1 MASTS
6 QSSRSHS
13 TSINKEGEET
23 IALMY
28 KSFSNNLLLGQ
39 WELARACLS
48 QLRKSCH
55 EIGVDIKDVLR
66 KVAAYPFNSSYG
78 SASLSSPH
86 ELSWLCLLE
95 CRQLENWSEDK
106 DESSSYLTKEI
117 EFRLLLTQTCQDV
130 DSEVIKD
137 LYLWF
142 KYIHSTTPTSSQR
155 ASPLSKVT
163 LTHIQH
169 VLETSPSQG
178 FALIS
183 SLTCPQTHETS
194 EQKQQKQRSNE
205 ERNSENLQG
214 VYIICINKLLDDLS
228 KCPSKE
234 RTKGEQICD
243 QIYTLLSFYDPVP
256 FWNYSQLQQLFTRLL
271 QQCQYHDCRIKKDK
285 VLSVL
290 LGRDRPYLVETFCKL
305 DHELSLASKL
315 KHSGNDLTESERDVI
330 HLFRGLDSEDCW
342 RNLFLLSTQRQRHFL
357 QMVLE
362 TSLSLIRCEQFEEL
376 KDLLRPTELQPL
388 KPIVLLL
395 GWTLCKT
402 SSVARKL
409 LDVLWDEKTPCRHPA
424 LAAGCRKL
432 AYQIDLIQWCLD
444 RTKPLLESSGVGVT
458 NQERATHLLQGL
470 EAHSVLFV
478 LHQSTTL
485 ASLDQQEVLQLLQ
498 NTAKRQDPESSK
510 KQKSVRFNISG
521 HDQSG
526 ESEADNGADIS
537 IEQQQDLSIYR
548 SFCAIRNVMDAI
560 AFCSENADLEL
571 MNPICVRKAPRP
583 RSLSKSFTCEV
594 SVSSSEGEDSSSQY
608 PQSISRSASGNFI
621 RCTSGNYSQSTGGN
635 SSQVIDKDN
644 FQDLYDQSVTQ
655 KLMDTQN
662 HLKKLHPLTYRVEV
676 LEDIFS
682 LLFATHR
689 DVQESSNATD
699 FDSDEGHEDGSKRNS
714 QENMSLNTSLISE
727 EDTSP
732 LAQKTD
738 FYSSQ
743 PPSLSSQSA
752 PVRGL
757 GYDEPFYEDPPAQ
770 VSQSVHKKVRVPQD
784 QLAEEVRKSASALLN
799 SDNTKKINSATG
811 KRAHVTGQGIDKCAV
826 FKLGFL
832 ANEYL
837 VRDLL
842 AMLKE
847 SLLDINAVRYKLTGQ
862 KSDLGKKSEQ
872 KANTDALH
880 VTPAMEEALT
890 QVVKSSV
897 VPETLQKRLTRLTQY
912 IHEAQWRFQLVSH
925 DQLPKQPGQVLQRPV
940 FVPGDD
946 NFDVYRS
953 DGWLKGR
960 SKSPNKDKRS
970 ASPSLNGE
978 TEMQGGQCDV
988 EVCRR
993 RSFGASRTSFSTQSG
1008 LVQASMEIIPL
1019 MLSTPD
1025 TLLTMSLSKG
1035 NFAQAAQVIKLFK
1048 LEKSEAAEE
1057 VSFSEAYHKA
1067 ANKVATLES
1076 STRERTGASSN
1087 LGRPSM
1093 KALAKVAAAGVASA
1107 SLSNVTDE
1115 LLSSQIIPTLP
1126 KPKAFSNMPN
1136 DITSLFTELDVSTA
1150 ILLDL
1155 VCTSC
1160 RTWDLCNKLFDIIKT
1175 KVTIENEVSEDIGWR
1190 DITGVSASSRK
1201 SKSDVGLKGAFA
1213 FLKQMERLVHA
1224 FADDANVGKIFMSGG
1239 PMMSSKP
1246 SIERQ
1251 MRTATCPLVAEKVN
1265 IFVSA
1270 VEEVRRWVDRINRAF
1285 ENVDSVNRRDSLQ
1298 LPETSPPVSPVDSS
1312 PKFRDSSPKAKDT
1325 PKSSPIHSAYKHF
1338 CGALERCAPKG
1349 GLVYLLKRYGVDSSH
1364 DKSYLHSLYEH
1375 VRELAILVAECDG
1388 RSKETV
1394 VIPQNYFE
1402 MLQEGPVT
1410 ILGRLMFAKRMI
1422 PSRLESVAQK
1432 LSLNLTHIIVHSCC
1446 PRIPSKHLPP
1456 LLALQLNQD
1465 YEVFGPRIIYNSSHP
1480 PPSSPPHPE
1489 EIVRHLL
1496 DKLVTLMKD
1505 TAAKA
1510 NAQGIFDTS
1519 CAKLAMKSEEYRD
1532 LLTSTSE
1539 LQEVDL
1545 SLLHTRQ
1552 MSLCFYA
1559 NLQNLMTIHLFL
1571 HQIWQRTLNQS
1582 AIDVSDD
1589 TTPAISDFVLAS
1601 TIDSIVHL
1609 EQFTYRV
1616 GQLGVVSLFEL
1627 KHVIC
1632 RIGLPAPVNWRKLI
1646 SHKSLDV
1653 HDRWMKFAPPLE
1665 SRLLYV
1671 LSEGCLSSPPI
1682 QVLSPETIDTQLE
1695 SAMKDYL
1702 NHTVEVDINSRKVTI
1717 PSLLSWYKQDFS
1729 QASDADSVG
1738 IEGLINFIVSNVEE
1752 AKGEHIQQ
1760 LLDDESS
1767 AKSTEDMGPGDQ
1779 PFILTVS
1786 DYVFEFS
1793 FLFEMSVMPKDSV
1806 HSTPLGSLSP
1816 PRGLDSSL
1824 DSFLEQSDRS
1834 FVVETPSYQLTP
1846 ITLDY
1851 VKMDS
1856 VLVATMVS
1864 LVCADELDDIE
1875 HQMQDDHFESSSV
1888 KSRTTSMS
1896 DISLVDIRSYR
1907 YQRLMDDYPILQ
1919 RHLLNYIIPLAA
1931 ADNPDILSSSDQ
1943 VLKFVTNE
1951 IDDSVKTCMFSLH
1964 DSIQFQQ
1971 VVMDIIN
1978 RLLVGR
1984 KWSAIL
1990 LILKSIPEITMK
2002 QRRDWQI
2009 LYDFVLGCWA
2019 EEESEH
2025 NSNSPEIVNRLRRF
2039 YCPDSQARSVLSVCG
2054 RLPVDYGIDLVESC
2068 MVQTVSGELRT
2079 ALSNKLKELK
2089 VYLRM
2094 TDSVKNL
2101 QFKLSKRT
2109 VEFVRSEDIESAR
2122 EYHSALENFTDWRRV
2137 VTCSG
2142 TSPKEV
2148 LSILLRT
2155 GDFEMIQDW
2164 SKLHPLPQSL
2174 KLEIEE
2180 KHLISLLGTDKPN
2193 TAKAFQILEEMRKK
2207 QSSICLSICN
2217 SLLKKLSSHLDIQ
2230 FLTSYMLNQLETELT
2245 DSQTEDLRLR
2255 HIGAKALLCLPRS
2268 IRREYSHLISTP
2280 HLILEQLLMN
2290 MKSDLAGKVFQKIR
2304 HDYFLVKTASL
2315 RYSVDQFNHLLE
2327 TYATKAVEVMVVQCV
2342 ESEKERSQSAGSSS
2356 SGRTEDNDVSMTQ
2369 GQRFLGESIRVRRKG
2384 IEGAVSPKPRG
2395 SSPVAASPSKQSS
2408 SPHPAV
2414 PKFVMPAHPPAK
2426 EDWVPDSAASN
2437 CMVCNERFSM
2447 FNRRHHC
2454 RRCGRVVCA
2463 TCSSKRTIIDGES
2476 SRTCD
2481 DCYKQRFG
2489 YSDSK
2494 SQGEFYSQRRES
2506 VMSPGGSLYG
2516 SVTSGVTFPGAG
2528 RPSEMVVADSWVL
2541 RNEET
2546 HDSELREE
2554 FYYEQAPSV
2563 SLCISILGNHSHQK
2577 ECGQQMLH
2585 MCDYLSEF
2593 LQPISPG
2600 VPNPEVDYSLII
2612 SMMRQLLFQAKLKFL
2627 HCGENQGVGLCD
2639 MYQTRV
2645 DLLKILVGD
2654 NYKDLPSIK
2663 ELTKVDTVR
2672 RLRDKLIEDERLRL
2686 AMEVSTKC
2694 GLDTGGVWAA
2704 WGMACLH
2711 TGDYAGAKEKFSHTL
2726 KSPNDK
2732 NQLTP
2737 SSRLLMEIVDY
2748 LESMPIT
2755 GTTEI
2760 QILLSSP
2767 ASMKSLINRP
2777 SASHSE
2783 EGSIETTQF
2792 QECLFYLRTYGTF
2805 LEHLTFLRRNGYW
2818 MKAAQFVL
2826 KNRCSS
2832 EVFVEA
2838 LLTSALMSGELGK
2851 LLDQML
2857 MLDASLEKWNPY
2869 LTATCK
2875 YLLKHK
2881 LLNALHQVQLFMKDY
2896 IRAAMTCITHF
2907 YQRGAQSYLD
2917 LAGRLQFLFL
2927 AQQHMQAF
2935 LDPSKWDSVRHPNSS
2950 PSIRKGPD
2958 WSGHTESAVRLVLT
2972 PDEVTKHI
2980 RTIALQIEVTKFLEQ
2995 CLTNQEAESTALAA
3009 SYVVESQACNLPT
3022 MFGNS
3027 KARADLVSMIL
3038 LSGNDISVS
3047 FDLAVRIIQES
3058 RLTSTSIFTH
3068 TAREMAKHK
3077 HYALIKRMLDC
3088 VEQSGI
3094 GNDDTLDEIIRAS
3107 LLVLAD
3113 KESEVKEVDNLIK
3126 LLRKDSNK
3134 INAFIL
3140 CGKLRSAYLL
3150 AVKGE
3155 RVEDVQRIA
3164 GAAQRLNQGAVRNI
3178 CNKWLQQRK

>member
-1 MASTS
+1 MASIS
-6 QSSRSHS
+6 QSSRSHPS
-13 TSINKEGEET
+13 SINREGEET
-23 IALMY
+23 IAMLY

-48 QLRKSCH
+48 QLSKDCH
-55 EIGVDIKDVLR
+55 QIGVNIKDVLR
-66 KVAAYPFNSSYG
+66 KVAAYPFDSSYG

-95 CRQLENWSEDK
+95 CQQLEDWSEDK
-106 DESSSYLTKEI
+106 NESPSYLSKEI
-117 EFRLLLTQTCQDV
+117 QFRLLLTQTCQEA
-130 DSEVIKD
+130 DSEVIKE

-142 KYIHSTTPTSSQR
+142 KHIHSTPPTSSQR
-155 ASPLSKVT
+155 ASPLPKGT

-169 VLETSPSQG
+169 VLLTWPSQG
-178 FALIS
+178 FALITA
-183 SLTCPQTHETS
+183 LTPPQTHERQ

-214 VYIICINKLLDDLS
+214 VYLDCINKHLDTLS
-228 KCPSKE
+228 KCSSKE
-234 RTKGEQICD
+234 RTKCEQIFV
-243 QIYTLLSFYDPVP
+243 QVYTLLSFYNPVP

-271 QQCQYHDCRIKKDK
+271 QLSHQHDCSIRKDK
-285 VLSVL
+285 ILSVL
-290 LGRDRPYLVETFCKL
+290 LGRDCPYLVETFCKL
-305 DHELSLASKL
+305 DHELSLASKV
-315 KHSGNDLTESERDVI
+315 KHGGTDRLTDSEKDVI
-330 HLFRGLDSEDCW
+330 HLFRGLDSEECW

-362 TSLSLIRCEQFEEL
+362 TSLSLIRCGQFEEL
-376 KDLLRPTELQPL
+376 KDLLRPTELHPL
-388 KPIVLLL
+388 KPVVLLL
-395 GWTLCKT
+395 GWSLCTT
-402 SSVARKL
+402 STVARKL

-498 NTAKRQDPESSK
+498 NTARRQDPESNK
-510 KQKSVRFNISG
+510 KQKSVRFNIAG
-521 HDQSG
+521 HDQNG
-526 ESEADNGADIS
+526 ESEADDGPDIS
-537 IEQQQDLSIYR
+537 IEQQRDLSIYR
-548 SFCAIRNVMDAI
+548 SFCAIRNIMDAI
-560 AFCSENADLEL
+560 AFCSDNADLEL

-608 PQSISRSASGNFI
+608 PQNISRSVSANFT
-621 RCTSGNYSQSTGGN
+621 RSTSENI
-635 SSQVIDKDN
+635 SQVIDKDS
-644 FQDLYDQSVTQ
+644 FQDLYDQCVTQ

-689 DVQESSNATD
+689 DVQECSNTAD
-699 FDSDEGHEDGSKRNS
+699 FDSDEGGEDGSKRNS

-732 LAQKTD
+732 LALKTD

-743 PPSLSSQSA
+743 PPPLSSQSVPA
-752 PVRGL
+752 RGS
-757 GYDEPFYEDPPAQ
+757 GYDEPFREDPPVQ

-784 QLAEEVRKSASALLN
+784 QLVEEVKKSASALLN
-799 SDNTKKINSATG
+799 SDNTKMTINSTG
-811 KRAHVTGQGIDKCAV
+811 KRVPVAGQEIDKCEV

-847 SLLDINAVRYKLTGQ
+847 SLLNINAVRYKLTGQ

-872 KANTDALH
+872 KGNSDTLH

-890 QVVKSSV
+890 QIVKSSV

-946 NFDVYRS
+946 NFDVCRS
-953 DGWLKGR
+953 DGWRKGR
-960 SKSPNKDKRS
+960 SRSPNKDKRS
-970 ASPSLNGE
+970 ASPTLNRE
-978 TEMQGGQCDV
+978 NEMQGSPGDV
-988 EVCRR
+988 EVRHR
-993 RSFGASRTSFSTQSG
+993 RSSGVSRASFGTQSR
-1008 LVQASMEIIPL
+1008 LVQAGLEIIPL

-1115 LLSSQIIPTLP
+1115 LLSGQIIPSLP
-1126 KPKAFSNMPN
+1126 KPKTTSNMPEN
-1136 DITSLFTELDVSTA
+1136 IMRLFKEIDVSTA

-1175 KVTIENEVSEDIGWR
+1175 KVTIDNEMSEDIGWR
-1190 DITGVSASSRK
+1190 DSAGLSTSSRK
-1201 SKSDVGLKGAFA
+1201 SKSDGGLKGALT
-1213 FLKQMERLVHA
+1213 FLRQVEKLVHS
-1224 FADDANVGKIFMSGG
+1224 FADDSNIGKIFTDGG
-1239 PMMSSKP
+1239 PMTSSKP
-1246 SIERQ
+1246 SLERQ
-1251 MRTATCPLVAEKVN
+1251 MRTGTCPLVSEKVN
-1265 IFVSA
+1265 TFVSV
-1270 VEEVRRWVDRINRAF
+1270 VEDVRRWVDKINRAF
-1285 ENVDSVNRRDSLQ
+1285 ENVNRRDSLQ
-1298 LPETSPPVSPVDSS
+1298 LPETSPQVSPKDSS
-1312 PKFRDSSPKAKDT
+1312 PKFKDSSPKAKDT
-1325 PKSSPIHSAYKHF
+1325 PRSSPIHIAYKQF
-1338 CGALERCAPKG
+1338 CTALERCAPKG
-1349 GLVYLLKRYGVDSSH
+1349 GLVYLLKRYGVEASH

-1388 RSKETV
+1388 RTKETLIV
-1394 VIPQNYFE
+1394 PQNYFE
-1402 MLQEGPVT
+1402 MLREGPVT

-1422 PSRLESVAQK
+1422 PSRLETVAQK

-1465 YEVFGPRIIYNSSHP
+1465 YEVFGPRLIYNSSQP
-1480 PPSSPPHPE
+1480 PPQSPPHPE

-1496 DKLVTLMKD
+1496 DKLITLMKD
-1505 TAAKA
+1505 TAAKS
-1510 NAQGIFDTS
+1510 NAQSIFDTS

-1532 LLTSTSE
+1532 LLASTSQ

-1545 SLLHTRQ
+1545 SQLHTRQ

-1582 AIDVSDD
+1582 ASDVSDD
-1589 TTPAISDFVLAS
+1589 TSHTINDFVLAS

-1671 LSEGCLSSPPI
+1671 LSEGCVSSPPI
-1682 QVLSPETIDTQLE
+1682 QVLSPESMDSQLE

-1702 NHTVEVDINSRKVTI
+1702 SHTVEVDVNSRKVTI

-1729 QASDADSVG
+1729 QGSDEDTVG
-1738 IEGLINFIVSNVEE
+1738 IDGLINFIVSTLEE
-1752 AKGEHIQQ
+1752 TKGEYIQQ
-1760 LLDDESS
+1760 LLDDES
-1767 AKSTEDMGPGDQ
+1767 TGDMGPGDQ

-1793 FLFEMSVMPKDSV
+1793 FVFEMSLLPKDSV
-1806 HSTPLGSLSP
+1806 HSTPHGSLSP

-1824 DSFLEQSDRS
+1824 DSLLEQSDRS

-1851 VKMDS
+1851 VKTDS

-1864 LVCADELDDIE
+1864 LVCADELDDLE
-1875 HQMQDDHFESSSV
+1875 YQLQDDNFESSSV

-1931 ADNPDILSSSDQ
+1931 ADNPDILSSSDR

-2009 LYDFVLGCWA
+2009 LHDFVLGCWA

-2025 NSNSPEIVNRLRRF
+2025 NANSPDIVNRLRRF
-2039 YCPDSQARSVLSVCG
+2039 FCPDSHARSVLSVCS

-2068 MVQTVSGELRT
+2068 MVETVSGELKT
-2079 ALSNKLKELK
+2079 ALTNKLKELK

-2109 VEFVRSEDIESAR
+2109 AEFVRGEDIESAR
-2122 EYHSALENFTDWRRV
+2122 ENHSALEKFTDWRRV

-2148 LSILLRT
+2148 LSILLQT
-2155 GDFEMIQDW
+2155 GDFEMIRDW
-2164 SKLHPLPQSL
+2164 SKLHPLPQDL

-2180 KHLISLLGTDKPN
+2180 KHLMSLLGTDKPN
-2193 TAKAFQILEEMRKK
+2193 TAKAFQILEEMRER

-2217 SLLKKLSSHLDIQ
+2217 SLLKKLTSHLDIQ
-2230 FLTSYMLNQLETELT
+2230 FLTSYMLNQLETELS

-2255 HIGAKALLCLPRS
+2255 HIGAKALLCLPSS
-2268 IRREYSHLISTP
+2268 IRHEYSHLISTP

-2290 MKSDLAGKVFQKIR
+2290 MKSDLAGKVFQKIK

-2342 ESEKERSQSAGSSS
+2342 ESDKERSQSAGSGS
-2356 SGRTEDNDVSMTQ
+2356 SGRTDETDASLTP
-2369 GQRFLGESIRVRRKG
+2369 GQRFLGESIRVRRRG

-2395 SSPVAASPSKQSS
+2395 QSPIATSPSKRSAL
-2408 SPHPAV
+2408 PHPAA
-2414 PKFVMPAHPPAK
+2414 PSKFVMPAHPPAK

-2463 TCSSKRTIIDGES
+2463 TCSTKRTIIDGES

-2481 DCYKQRFG
+2481 ECYKQRFG

-2506 VMSPGGSLYG
+2506 VMGPGGSLYG
-2516 SVTSGVTFPGAG
+2516 SSSGGVTFPCGG
-2528 RPSEMVVADSWVL
+2528 RQSDLVAADSWML
-2541 RNEET
+2541 RNDET
-2546 HDSELREE
+2546 YDHELREE

-2577 ECGQQMLH
+2577 ECGQQMLN

-2704 WGMACLH
+2704 WGLARLH

-2726 KSPNDK
+2726 KCPNDK
-2732 NQLTP
+2732 NQLTT

-2760 QILLSSP
+2760 QMLLSSP
-2767 ASMKSLINRP
+2767 ASMKSLINLP

-2826 KNRCSS
+2826 KYRCSS

-2838 LLTSALMSGELGK
+2838 LLTSALTSGELGK

-2881 LLNALHQVQLFMKDY
+2881 LVNALHQVQLFMKDY

-2907 YQRGAQSYLD
+2907 YQRRAQSYVD
-2917 LAGRLQFLFL
+2917 LAGRLQFLFM

-2958 WSGHTESAVRLVLT
+2958 WSGHSTESAVRLVLT

-2980 RTIALQIEVTKFLEQ
+2980 RTIALQTEVTKFLEQ
-2995 CLTNQEAESTALAA
+2995 CLTNQEGESTALAA

-3047 FDLAVRIIQES
+3047 FDLAIRIIQEC
-3058 RLTSTSIFTH
+3058 RLTSSSIFTH

-3088 VEQSGI
+3088 VERSGI